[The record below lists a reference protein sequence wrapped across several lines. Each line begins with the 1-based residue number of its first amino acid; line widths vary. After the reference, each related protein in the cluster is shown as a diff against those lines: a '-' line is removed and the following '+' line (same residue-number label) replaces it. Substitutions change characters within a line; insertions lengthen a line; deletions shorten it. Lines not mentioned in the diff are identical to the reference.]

1 MNRRYSFYNWEQ
13 SKVKIMNVLCETIVC
28 RAKENTDARLERMI
42 KTRIEFS
49 KRSDFALNSWYGRSQ
64 SDELLFMIQTTF
76 ANLESYHE
84 LKSSIQEKLDSKDG
98 GLEACFSGPPLVG
111 MFEIDENMIESG

>member
-1 MNRRYSFYNWEQ
+1 MN
-13 SKVKIMNVLCETIVC
+13 ILCETIVC
-28 RAKENTDARLERMI
+28 RAIENTDARLERMI
-42 KTRIEFS
+42 KARIEFS

-76 ANLESYHE
+76 ANLESYHK

-98 GLEACFSGPPLVG
+98 GLESCFSGPPLVG
-111 MFEIDENMIESG
+111 MFEIDEKMIETG

>member
-1 MNRRYSFYNWEQ
+1 M
-13 SKVKIMNVLCETIVC
+13 KVLCETIVC

-42 KTRIEFS
+42 KARIEFS

-76 ANLESYHE
+76 ADLESYHK

-111 MFEIDENMIESG
+111 MFEIDEKMIDSD

>member
-1 MNRRYSFYNWEQ
+1 MKDD
-13 SKVKIMNVLCETIVC
+13 KVIIMNILCETIVC

-42 KTRIEFS
+42 KARIEFS

-76 ANLESYHE
+76 
-84 LKSSIQEKLDSKDG
+84 KLRILSQTKIINTRK
-98 GLEACFSGPPLVG
+98 A
-111 MFEIDENMIESG
+111 